1 MTLSVLLRDAS
12 RRIERNGS
20 QHASKRC
27 KAPWRI
33 YRLPH
38 LPPTLSTWI
47 LAGWLASWLAGWLF
61 HGFSLILMVF
71 QGSGV
76 IIIMMLHNLRHP
88 NVQPA
93 APTETFPPSW
103 LAGWLAGWLVVGW
116 LAGWLAFSWIFF
128 DFYGFSRIGCHN
140 APGPFIQH
148 PKAP

>member
-1 MTLSVLLRDAS
+1 
-12 RRIERNGS
+12 
-20 QHASKRC
+20 
-27 KAPWRI
+27 
-33 YRLPH
+33 
-38 LPPTLSTWI
+38 
-47 LAGWLASWLAGWLF
+47 
-61 HGFSLILMVF
+61 MVF

-116 LAGWLAFSWIFF
+116 LAGWLAFSWISCDF
-128 DFYGFSRIGCHN
+128 DSFSRIGCHN
-140 APGPFIQH
+140 APGPFSTLRHPNVQPAAPIETFPPSWLAGWLAGWLVGWLAGWLAGLLFHGFSLILMVFRGSGVVMLQDLRH